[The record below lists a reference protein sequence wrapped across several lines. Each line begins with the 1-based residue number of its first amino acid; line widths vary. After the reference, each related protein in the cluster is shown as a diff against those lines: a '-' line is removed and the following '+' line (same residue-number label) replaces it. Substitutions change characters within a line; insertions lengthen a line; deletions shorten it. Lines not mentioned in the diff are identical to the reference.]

1 MSRFFIERPI
11 FAIVIAVLIML
22 GGGLA
27 IGTLPIEQLP
37 PIAPP
42 TIQVSAS
49 YPGASATTAQDT
61 VVQVIEQQ
69 LSGIDHLL
77 YMSSNSDDTGPWTQ
91 HSMLPRRNK
100 SQTAATEPS
109 RSEAGALNS

>member
-27 IGTLPIEQLP
+27 IVALPIEQLP

-42 TIQVSAS
+42 TVQVSAS
-49 YPGASATTAQDT
+49 SPGASASTALTATPPPGGCRQRSRHISR
-61 VVQVIEQQ
+61 IE
-69 LSGIDHLL
+69 I
-77 YMSSNSDDTGPWTQ
+77 
-91 HSMLPRRNK
+91 PRAA
-100 SQTAATEPS
+100 AATHSCGPKP
-109 RSEAGALNS
+109 